1 MEVVKA
7 EIASLKVR
15 DESGPDS
22 GTGFGGINV
31 EVVKAKIPF
40 LKVRDES
47 GPDSGTGF

>member
-15 DESGPDS
+15 DESSPDS

-31 EVVKAKIPF
+31 EVVKAEKS
-40 LKVRDES
+40 LLQVRILL
-47 GPDSGTGF
+47 